1 MKISQNLLESTCKE
15 TILVTLP
22 AFLLKQDF
30 IARVFQQ
37 VSRNLLEILL
47 YKKHLRA
54 LNLVYQYDREQSSE
68 QLLSVYNG
76 LTFNNDI

>member
-37 VSRNLLEILL
+37 VSRNLLEMLL
-47 YKKHLRA
+47 YKKHLLA